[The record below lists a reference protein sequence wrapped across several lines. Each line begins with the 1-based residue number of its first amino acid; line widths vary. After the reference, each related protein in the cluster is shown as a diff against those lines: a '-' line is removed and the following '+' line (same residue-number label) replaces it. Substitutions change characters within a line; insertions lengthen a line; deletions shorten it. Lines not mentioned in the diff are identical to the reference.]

1 MVFEM
6 GERDIKAIE
15 LMEETTRKLRK
26 EGRQVLMIADNFQTP
41 KGYNGN
47 VLSAEIDKKGNGVT
61 AMLVDLINGIYSSKG
76 IKFATVYEFL
86 GREAKARGLM

>member
-6 GERDIKAIE
+6 AETDVKAIE
-15 LMEETTRKLRK
+15 LMERTTRQLRG
-26 EGRQVLMIADNFQTP
+26 EGRQVLMIADKFETQ
-41 KGYNGN
+41 KGYKN
-47 VLSAEIDKKGNGVT
+47 VLTAEVDKKGNGVLG
-61 AMLVDLINGIYSSKG
+61 MLVDLIDAVYSEHG